1 MDDGSGWPRH
11 RWSNRLQTVLLIV
24 TMLAI
29 SSTAG
34 YLLLGDLGL
43 WLTLG
48 MAAAALVA
56 EPAAGAEWTLRLVR
70 ARALSPAEA
79 PYLWQ
84 SLADLAERA
93 GLPAPPTPYYVPSA
107 TINAFAVGQR
117 ERSAIAVTHGLLR
130 HLDRRELTGVL
141 AHEIA
146 HIAHDDLRVMNLAAH
161 VGRITMVFSAAGQIL
176 LLLALPSLFGLGWW
190 QVNWPALAL
199 LLFSPQIALLAQLG
213 LSRVRE
219 FDADAT
225 AASLTG
231 DPGGLALALAR
242 IEQTAPTWFA
252 RLLPG
257 IHDRQPRWLRSHPET
272 DRRIRRLQALAAAL
286 TRPSA

>member
-1 MDDGSGWPRH
+1 MDDAGAMH

-24 TMLAI
+24 AMLAI
-29 SSTAG
+29 SALAG
-34 YLLLGDLGL
+34 HLLLGDLGL

-48 MAAAALVA
+48 VAGAAVLA
-56 EPAAGAEWTLRLVR
+56 EPAASAHWTLRLVR
-70 ARALSPAEA
+70 ARPLSAAEA

-84 SLADLAERA
+84 SLAMLAQRA
-93 GLPAPPTPYYVPSA
+93 GLPATPRPYYVPSP

-117 ERSAIAVTHGLLR
+117 EGSAIAITDGMLQQ
-130 HLDRRELTGVL
+130 LDRRELAGVL

-161 VGRITMVFSAAGQIL
+161 VGRITTVFSVAGQLL
-176 LLLALPSLFGLGWW
+176 LLLALPSLFGVGGWKIDW
-190 QVNWPALAL
+190 LAVAL
-199 LLFSPQIALLAQLG
+199 LMFSPQIALLAQLG

-231 DPGGLALALAR
+231 DPRGLALALAR
-242 IEQTAPTWFA
+242 IEHASQPWFA
-252 RLLPG
+252 KLLSG
-257 IHDRQPRWLRSHPET
+257 AGDRQPRWLRSHPET
-272 DRRIRRLQALAAAL
+272 HRRIRRLQALAMSSPWHAN
-286 TRPSA
+286 